1 MSALGHYC
9 RIDALQEAHR
19 NGSTECF
26 GGLKI
31 DFGQLF
37 SIAPE
42 SGRDATD

>member
-1 MSALGHYC
+1 MLYRK
-9 RIDALQEAHR
+9 RIVMAQPNVLE
-19 NGSTECF
+19 
-26 GGLKI
+26 GLKI